1 MDIKQ
6 LRALLAVAET
16 GSVTR
21 AAGLLHIVQPA
32 VSRHLKLLEEDVG
45 TPLFDRGRYGMELT
59 EAGDILVEY
68 ARRALFELDRARAE
82 IQPANG
88 TISGVATI
96 GLLPSTA
103 NLLAGALISAA
114 KLRYPGIRIRLTVGY
129 AGHLQQWLESGEVD
143 AALLYNPKALP
154 AINARAL
161 LEEQLYVVGPADS
174 ALEPAVAVSFQE
186 LAQWPM
192 ILPSAPHGIRSLLD
206 QACLEAG
213 VELDLVTETNSMD
226 VQKALVIT
234 GHGFTI
240 LPSIAVRDELTR
252 GELKAAPLTKP
263 DLRRQIALALPNT
276 RRVAAPVRCATEL
289 LVEEMKSAVERGAW
303 PAQWL

>member
-45 TPLFDRGRYGMELT
+45 APLFDRGRYGMELT

-82 IQPANG
+82 IKPAMG
-88 TISGVATI
+88 TVSGVATI

-114 KLRYPGIRIRLTVGY
+114 KMRYPGIRIRLTVGY

-154 AINARAL
+154 AINARPL
-161 LEEQLYVVGPADS
+161 LEEQLYVVGPNDS
-174 ALEPAVAVSFQE
+174 SLEPSVAVSFAE

-206 QACLEAG
+206 QACLDSG

-226 VQKALVIT
+226 VQKALVMT

-240 LPSIAVRDELTR
+240 LPAIAVRDELTR

-276 RRVAAPVRCATEL
+276 RRVTAPVRCATEI
-289 LVEEMKSAVERGAW
+289 LVEEMKSAVERGEW